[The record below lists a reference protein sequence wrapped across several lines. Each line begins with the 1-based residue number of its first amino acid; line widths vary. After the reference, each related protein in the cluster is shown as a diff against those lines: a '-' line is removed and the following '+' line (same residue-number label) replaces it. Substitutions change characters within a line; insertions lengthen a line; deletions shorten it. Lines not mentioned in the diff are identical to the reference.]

1 MIEVPYSSWTIPI
14 ERSAP
19 LWVVSI
25 QGDRADPQSPRPRSH
40 EADSRLEVVDDRGEV
55 GEPVRTTRGCDDID
69 ARRVHARTDSDLGPI
84 VRRRL
89 AEQSDHHGSGARKP
103 PPPSLL
109 GPPRYAMPTVLEHHA
124 DQRPTTPQVPREEVR
139 KDPPGCA
146 ALGSA
151 AAAEHEHLG
160 PPGPPISPAKTRSRR
175 SCTCT
180 TPTLQAP
187 QRLSL
192 KSAAQQAPRCCSP
205 WSLAGENLFASKP
218 FDQLTKLRVRG
229 GEGLLFGD
237 RVCFHRRGFQALGG
251 RSVVRTPYDPPG
263 RETTTIASLRT
274 RIR

>member
-1 MIEVPYSSWTIPI
+1 M
-14 ERSAP
+14 
-19 LWVVSI
+19 VSI

-40 EADSRLEVVDDRGEV
+40 EADSRLEVVDDGGEV

-69 ARRVHARTDSDLGPI
+69 ARRVHASTDSDLGPI

-160 PPGPPISPAKTRSRR
+160 PAW
-175 SCTCT
+175 
-180 TPTLQAP
+180 PTDFAREDAL
-187 QRLSL
+187 
-192 KSAAQQAPRCCSP
+192 AAVVYVHDAD
-205 WSLAGENLFASKP
+205 LAGAAATQLEERGVAQCRLMLLERGHIAGEERSPLLFARTGSIEVCARK
-218 FDQLTKLRVRG
+218 TARVG
-229 GEGLLFGD
+229 GEKA
-237 RVCFHRRGFQALGG
+237 FH
-251 RSVVRTPYDPPG
+251 TTCCPPAFFNS
-263 RETTTIASLRT
+263 RKR
-274 RIR
+274 